1 LLCAGLKNGEP
12 MAKLKKIINDPI
24 YGFISIESG
33 LIHQLIEHPYFQRLR
48 RINQLGMIN
57 LVYPG
62 AEHTRFHHALGAM
75 HLMEKAIN
83 SLRQKDIEIR
93 DEEKESAM
101 IAMLLHD
108 IGHGPFSHTLEFSIV
123 PALQHEEI
131 SLLFFEELNREFDG
145 KLNMA
150 MAIFSGNYPKY
161 FLHELVSSQLDVDR
175 LDYLTR
181 DSFYTG
187 VSEGIVGLER
197 IIQMLYVKDNHL
209 LIEEKGIYSIEKF
222 MIARRLMYWQVYLHK
237 TALAADSL
245 LINILKR
252 ARHLISE
259 GKEIFQPMGLYPF
272 LKKDIHPDQ
281 FSDKGSFIKL
291 FSLLDDHDIWTSVK
305 NWAHAEDRILKEL
318 CLMLLNRKLLKTR
331 LSKEPHTQE
340 EVDNV
345 LLKVLEKYSWLNN
358 KDEAAYFFYHGQVN
372 NAAYENLKN
381 PIKIFNKDGTTVG
394 LTEASDNYNMGIVG
408 KKVIKYYLCTP
419 K

>member
-1 LLCAGLKNGEP
+1 

-24 YGFISIESG
+24 YGFITIRSG
-33 LIHQLIEHPYFQRLR
+33 LIHKLIEHSYFQRLR
-48 RINQLGMIN
+48 RIKQLGMIN

-75 HLMEKAIN
+75 HLMEKAID
-83 SLRQKDIEIR
+83 SLSQKDISISS
-93 DEEKESAM
+93 EEKEAAM

-123 PALQHEEI
+123 PSLKHEEI
-131 SLLFFEELNREFDG
+131 SLLFFEELNREFEGQLDLAIEIFKG
-145 KLNMA
+145 KYSKN
-150 MAIFSGNYPKY
+150 

-237 TALAADSL
+237 TALAADAL

-252 ARHLISE
+252 ARYLISQGE
-259 GKEIFQPMGLYPF
+259 VIFQPMGLYPF
-272 LKKDIHPDQ
+272 LKDDVHPEQ
-281 FSDKGSFIKL
+281 YSDKGDFIKL
-291 FSLLDDHDIWTSVK
+291 FSLLDDHDIWTSIK
-305 NWAHAEDRILKEL
+305 NWAHENDRILREL
-318 CLMLLNRKLLKTR
+318 CLMLLNRKLLKTT
-331 LSKEPHTQE
+331 LSRIPFEKE
-340 EVDNV
+340 EVDKV
-345 LLKVLEKYSWLNN
+345 KASILKKYTWLEN
-358 KDEAAYFFYHGQVN
+358 DQDGAYFFHEGQVN

-381 PIKIFNKDGTTVG
+381 PIKIYKKDGTSTG
-394 LTEASDNYNMGIVG
+394 LAEASDNYNMGIVG
-408 KKVIKYYLCTP
+408 KKVVKYYLCTP